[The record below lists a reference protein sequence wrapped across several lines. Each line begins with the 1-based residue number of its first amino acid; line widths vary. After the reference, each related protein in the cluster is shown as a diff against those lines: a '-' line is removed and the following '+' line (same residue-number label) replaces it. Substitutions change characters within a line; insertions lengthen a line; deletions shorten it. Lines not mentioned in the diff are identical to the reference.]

1 MSRITIVYFS
11 GTGNTAWVVQQ
22 LAERLSELGDAVQ
35 SFSCEEIAPQ
45 DAALADCDALGVAF
59 PVHASWAPKS
69 FRPFLAQL
77 PPAEGMPL
85 FVIACAAYFG
95 GDAAWYAAR
104 PLAAQGY
111 APFLYANVFMPNN
124 LYPVPRPE
132 QVARIAE
139 KASRK
144 IDKLAP
150 LIHQRRRHIE
160 GVHPLG
166 WLGGYIQRWSF
177 APLERRMQ
185 RYLFADD
192 DDTCNRCGWCVEH
205 CSVGNI
211 ELTEDAVRFLGK
223 CIFCAR
229 CFHLCPQHSIQFT
242 GATRNVSRFRRY
254 PGPDGRYRPP
264 RHEGRLVKIEPSE

>member
-1 MSRITIVYFS
+1 MSKITIVYFS
-11 GTGNTAWVVQQ
+11 GTGNTAWVVRQ
-22 LAERLSELGDAVQ
+22 LAERLTKLGDVVQ

-45 DAALADCDALGVAF
+45 DAALTGCDVLGVAF

-69 FRPFLAQL
+69 FRAFLAQL
-77 PPAEGMPL
+77 PLAKGMSL
-85 FVIACAAYFG
+85 FTIACAAYFG

-111 APFLYANVFMPNN
+111 TPFLYANVFMPNN
-124 LYPVPRPE
+124 LYPVPGPE
-132 QVARIAE
+132 QAARIAE
-139 KASRK
+139 KAGKK

-192 DDTCNRCGWCVEH
+192 DTCNRCGWCVEH

-211 ELTEDAVRFLGK
+211 ELTENGVQFLGK
-223 CIFCAR
+223 CIFCTR

-242 GATRNVSRFRRY
+242 NATRNESRFRRY

-264 RHEGRLVKIEPSE
+264 RHRGV

>member
-1 MSRITIVYFS
+1 MSKITIVYFS

-22 LAERLSELGDAVQ
+22 LAERLTELGDAVQ

-45 DAALADCDALGVAF
+45 DAALTDCDALGVAF

-77 PPAEGMPL
+77 PPVKGRPL

-95 GDAAWYAAR
+95 GDATWYAAR
-104 PLAAQGY
+104 PLAARGY

-124 LYPVPRPE
+124 LYPVPGPE
-132 QVARIAE
+132 QVARIAK

-166 WLGGYIQRWSF
+166 WLGGYTQRWSF
-177 APLERRMQ
+177 APLERMMQ
-185 RYLFADD
+185 RYLFA

-205 CSVGNI
+205 CPVGNI
-211 ELTEDAVRFLGK
+211 ELTEDSVRFLGN
-223 CIFCAR
+223 CTFCAR
-229 CFHLCPQHSIQFT
+229 CFHQCPQQAIQFT
-242 GATRNVSRFRRY
+242 NATRNESRFRRY
-254 PGPDGRYRPP
+254 PGPNRRYRPP
-264 RHEGRLVKIEPSE
+264 RHKGRRVRTEPGE

>member
-1 MSRITIVYFS
+1 MSKITIVYFS

-22 LAERLSELGDAVQ
+22 LAERLTELGNAVRF
-35 SFSCEEIAPQ
+35 FSCEEIALQ
-45 DAALADCDALGVAF
+45 DAALTDCDALGVAF

-69 FRPFLAQL
+69 FSPFLAQL
-77 PPAEGMPL
+77 PPAKGRPL

-95 GDAAWYAAR
+95 GDAAWYATR
-104 PLAAQGY
+104 PLAARGY

-124 LYPVPRPE
+124 LYPVPGPE
-132 QVARIAE
+132 QVARITE
-139 KASRK
+139 KAGRK

-150 LIHQRRRHIE
+150 LIHQRRRYIE

-166 WLGGYIQRWSF
+166 WLGGYTQRWSF
-177 APLERRMQ
+177 APLERMMQ
-185 RYLFADD
+185 RYLFA

-211 ELTEDAVRFLGK
+211 ELTEDSVRFLGN

-229 CFHLCPQHSIQFT
+229 CFHQCPQQAIQFT
-242 GATRNVSRFRRY
+242 NATSNESRFRRY
-254 PGPDGRYRPP
+254 PGPNRRYRPP
-264 RHEGRLVKIEPSE
+264 RHKGRRVRTEPGE

>member
-1 MSRITIVYFS
+1 MSKITIVYFS

-150 LIHQRRRHIE
+150 LIHQQRRHIE

-166 WLGGYIQRWSF
+166 WLCGYIQRWSF

-185 RYLFADD
+185 RYLFAD

-242 GATRNVSRFRRY
+242 NATRNVSRFRRY